1 VVLEGCGKGA
11 QDGDVDR
18 PDSGGGWVVIGPG
31 LVEGAEPKGIPW
43 PVQPWIREAQSGEL
57 LPDGAKGLR
66 HSFRSDGL
74 RAAGENAA
82 AVMTGVDDEEVDVEV
97 RGDIAEEGVMPE
109 VFAESHPRREEVGAV

>member
-1 VVLEGCGKGA
+1 LEGYGKGL

-82 AVMTGVDDEEVDVEV
+82 AVTAGVDDEEVDVEV

-109 VFAESHPRREEVGAV
+109 VFAESHPRCEEVGAV